1 MTIIH
6 ARRAGSIIFAA
17 VIFGSL
23 AVLLAACPGGPSQSP
38 AQSSVAAVSASE
50 AALAA
55 AGRVV
60 LACYSVPKCSAV
72 APKPQIK
79 AAYDSAYTAVT
90 NAQTVADAG
99 GTPDMTA
106 ATAAMSA
113 LQGLVAQLPPT

>member
-6 ARRAGSIIFAA
+6 ARRFASYGFTA
-17 VIFGSL
+17 AIWG
-23 AVLLAACPGGPSQSP
+23 ALLVFLVACSGTS
-38 AQSSVAAVSASE
+38 QSSVAAVSASE

-60 LACYSVPKCSAV
+60 LACYTVPKCAAV

-90 NAQTVADAG
+90 NAQTVADGG

>member
-1 MTIIH
+1 MTILH
-6 ARRAGSIIFAA
+6 GRCAMSCGLSAA
-17 VIFGSL
+17 IWG
-23 AVLLAACPGGPSQSP
+23 ALLLFLTACSGTQ
-38 AQSSVAAVSASE
+38 QSSVAAVSASE

-60 LACYSVPKCSAV
+60 LACYTVPKCAAV

-90 NAQTVADAG
+90 NAQTVADGG

-113 LQGLVAQLPPT
+113 LQGLVAQLPQT

>member
-6 ARRAGSIIFAA
+6 ARRAASYGLATIIWGAL
-17 VIFGSL
+17 V
-23 AVLLAACPGGPSQSP
+23 VLLAGCQS
-38 AQSSVAAVSASE
+38 QSSVAAVSASE

-79 AAYDSAYTAVT
+79 SAYDSAYSAVT
-90 NAQTVADAG
+90 QAQTVADAG
-99 GTPDMTA
+99 GSPDMTA

-113 LQGLVAQLPPT
+113 LQRLVAQLPPS